1 MMSGTA
7 DGLFTG
13 PGSQPVDDDGAV
25 LSYMEMP
32 SGMATF
38 AIPVLPELD
47 EVAGLDEGK
56 ATLQKVQS
64 LLARFTSD
72 GIENIIELTGLDAA
86 NLRFVDQMLGEG
98 EVSVVAGEHVQA
110 QESVLAGVWRIRTVN
125 GSGRLVRDIIEVA
138 SFPTVLLG
146 DAFAGSADQIAIPA
160 SFGEGVFNAPSLLPE
175 INEHITAANASGFAH
190 VINLSLLP
198 HTELDLELLDRLLG
212 RGPLIVLSRGYG
224 NCRVT
229 NTGTRN
235 VWWARFYNSQDALIL
250 NTIEITAVPEVIR
263 AAAEDIADSATRLR
277 EMLEVYQ

>member
-38 AIPVLPELD
+38 AIPVLPEFD

-198 HTELDLELLDRLLG
+198 HTEPDLELLDRLLG

-229 NTGTRN
+229 NSGTRN
-235 VWWARFYNSQDALIL
+235 VWWTRFYNSQDALIL

>member
-1 MMSGTA
+1 MSGTA

-72 GIENIIELTGLDAA
+72 GIENVIDLTGLDAA

-229 NTGTRN
+229 NSGTRN
-235 VWWARFYNSQDALIL
+235 VWWTRFYNSQDALIL

>member
-1 MMSGTA
+1 MSGTA

-38 AIPVLPELD
+38 AIPVLPEFD

-72 GIENIIELTGLDAA
+72 GIENVIDLTGLDAA